1 MFQRNTMAFFMAALA
16 SAQDPQTDITT
27 RQMWDATLLEKRKP
41 PAQARPTMSPS
52 KTASSAA
59 KPAATLTEGTLV
71 GVTVWSF
78 RPSKPSDTREIRSL
92 VHEGADDEELSPER
106 VAADQPLSEGQKLRI
121 GIEVAQEG
129 YLYVIDRDEYA
140 DGTKS
145 VPYLIF
151 PTRRILG
158 GKNKVSP
165 GMLVELPSAA
175 DKPPYFKMERSKPNQ
190 TQELLTILISP
201 KPIPGLTLTGGRQK
215 VDEAQLAVWETQ
227 WKVKSY
233 QLGDA
238 TQKGKTYTVAEKQ
251 AASGAKPLGQ
261 DDPLPQMMYHLG
273 GKAGDTLMLDLPLRI
288 AK

>member
-1 MFQRNTMAFFMAALA
+1 MLHRITLAIFIAAIVP
-16 SAQDPQTDITT
+16 AQEPQPDFTT

-41 PAQARPTMSPS
+41 PAPAKPT
-52 KTASSAA
+52 T
-59 KPAATLTEGTLV
+59 KPAAAPAKPPATLTKGTLV
-71 GVTVWSF
+71 GVTVWSL

-92 VHEGADDEELSPER
+92 VHEGDADEELSPER
-106 VAADQPLSEGQKLRI
+106 VPADQPLSEGQKLRI

-129 YLYVIDRDEYA
+129 YLYIIDRDEYA

-158 GKNKVSP
+158 GNNKVSP
-165 GMLVELPSAA
+165 GMLVELPSAN
-175 DKPPYFKMERSKPNQ
+175 DNPSYFKMVRSKPNQ

-201 KPIPGLTLTGGRQK
+201 QPIPGLTLTGGRQK
-215 VDEAQLAVWETQ
+215 VDEDQLAVWEKQ

-238 TQKGKTYTVAEKQ
+238 AQKGKTYTLAEKQ

-261 DDPLPQMMYHLG
+261 DDPLPQMMYQLDS
-273 GKAGDTLMLDLPLRI
+273 KAGDTLMLDLPLRI
-288 AK
+288 GK